1 MIEIATASFEASQPD
16 DDACAAF
23 WLAATDQLWT
33 YGIEHAPTFAR
44 AQDLIRSGADLVA
57 MRGLG
62 MAEKDLARRAKA
74 LSDLSA
80 KWAAPN
86 PKPRGRKMMTEPEP
100 FVFDEDAVVRYP
112 TSAYAPI
119 NPYFPAKMIAD
130 WTQDGWGA
138 FIILRHFRRLE
149 FFAVSLIGF
158 LLPRPIGL
166 CGIDGFPTRDA
177 VVILELVTLS
187 PLQARK
193 MRLEKIGQRKIDAER
208 VAALPA
214 NRYPFVFAPQELAN
228 ALTSHSQ
235 GTAPA
240 STTWVKWNGD
250 PENPFER
257 DDAIPLS
264 TLLQAGEGLAGR

>member
-1 MIEIATASFEASQPD
+1 MSVWGPGLYQSDVTADLKPFFAELVRLPYDAGRLIEIATASFEASQPD

-100 FVFDEDAVVRYP
+100 FVFDEGAVVRYP

-138 FIILRHFRRLE
+138 FIVLPAFPAAGIFRGVADR
-149 FFAVSLIGF
+149 VS
-158 LLPRPIGL
+158 
-166 CGIDGFPTRDA
+166 
-177 VVILELVTLS
+177 
-187 PLQARK
+187 
-193 MRLEKIGQRKIDAER
+193 
-208 VAALPA
+208 VAAPDW
-214 NRYPFVFAPQELAN
+214 FVAGSMGSPHAMQSSF
-228 ALTSHSQ
+228 
-235 GTAPA
+235 
-240 STTWVKWNGD
+240 WNW
-250 PENPFER
+250 
-257 DDAIPLS
+257 
-264 TLLQAGEGLAGR
+264 